1 MQFLEALQ
9 TGLGLGLATLGALAH
24 PLQFGLHG
32 LGMGGFLLGFLG
44 QARGLG
50 FQPAGVVAFERD
62 ALAAVEFENPA
73 GDVVEEVAVVG
84 DRHHGAREV
93 VEEVFQPGDRVGVQV
108 VGRFV
113 QQQHVRSG
121 QQQTTQRH
129 AALLAT
135 GEVFDLRV
143 PCRQAQRIGG
153 DFQLTLEVVAVG
165 SLDDGF
171 QLGLLGGQRVEV
183 GVRLGVGGV
192 DLVQTGLGLFDL
204 ANGFFDDIADGG
216 LRVELRLLRQVADV
230 DARHRAGF
238 ALDLGVDARHDA
250 QQGGFTRAVQAE
262 HADLGAGEERQGN
275 VLEDFTLGRNDLADP
290 VHGVDVLSQ
299 IEDLYQKCRKS
310 RRLRQP
316 QQGHPSTN
324 SYADC
329 RRCRCQALVGCVT
342 EPSILREDAELHSC
356 GWPLS
361 DHLQAGTRITSR
373 TTTAIRSTAA

>member
-1 MQFLEALQ
+1 MQ
-9 TGLGLGLATLGALAH
+9 TGLGLGLARLGALTN
-24 PLQFGLHG
+24 PFQFGFHG
-32 LGMGGFLLGFLG
+32 LGVGGFLLGFLG
-44 QARGLG
+44 QTAGLG
-50 FQPAGVVAFERD
+50 FQPAGVVAFERN
-62 ALAAVEFENPA
+62 ALATVEFENPA

-216 LRVELRLLRQVADV
+216 LRVELRLLRQVANV

-238 ALDLGVDARHDA
+238 TFDLGVDARHDA